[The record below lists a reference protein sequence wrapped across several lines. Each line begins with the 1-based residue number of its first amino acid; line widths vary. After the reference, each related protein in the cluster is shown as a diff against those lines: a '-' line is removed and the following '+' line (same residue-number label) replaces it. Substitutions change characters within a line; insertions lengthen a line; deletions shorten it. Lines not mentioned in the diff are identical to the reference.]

1 MNSMK
6 KKLIKLLL
14 IAISTTFINVPV
26 FADSNPH
33 ELNEK
38 IIMSSQKSDTDIS
51 PQANDWDYKWVDV
64 DSKTLTK
71 VRIGEAG
78 NQPSKG
84 TVFTSP
90 GGFFWQDGSPFVEL
104 SLGFTFGKVTVNAAK
119 GSVGSTG
126 DYISAPVDVPCKLII
141 YKDIKVTKYAV
152 YRKKPFTSQEWT
164 FDRYEYRSEYPRVYL
179 VVEEC

>member
-1 MNSMK
+1 MK

-90 GGFFWQDGSPFVEL
+90 GGFF
-104 SLGFTFGKVTVNAAK
+104 
-119 GSVGSTG
+119 
-126 DYISAPVDVPCKLII
+126 
-141 YKDIKVTKYAV
+141 
-152 YRKKPFTSQEWT
+152 
-164 FDRYEYRSEYPRVYL
+164 
-179 VVEEC
+179 